1 MMLKKTFPLAL
12 FLNLFFLLQYF
23 AFGQIRQGS
32 LDDYFMSGVLT
43 GAYGSA
49 YDVHM
54 FFVNSAYGY
63 FLKPF
68 YWLFP
73 KVGWYYIFELLG
85 TFSAF
90 TIITYVIIRKIGIRW
105 GFAIAALVLA
115 SLTSDFYFQLSFTQ
129 CATLYT
135 AAGILLILWGNTEKT
150 RLFLATGGIFVIA
163 GSIMRWE
170 GFLLGLPY
178 LVVLFVTLWFDNKN
192 IYRIVVIALTL
203 TFVTAFGLRVY
214 DKSLYA
220 EGDFKYYADYQP
232 VRAYFG
238 DGAFYDKEATY
249 DELEERGM
257 SGLDYN
263 MLKSWVYY
271 DTEVFCIDSLLPIK
285 EVAQNNRYS
294 LNWKRLPA
302 AFFLAV
308 SNSFTRSSGWCWAIL
323 CLLLIMTG
331 TKRSGLYPWV
341 SLGIVALSIGYLLWV
356 NRLVYHVESGVWLY
370 AVVFAVPCM
379 EESFFKTNIF
389 VLKRNKILKS
399 SLLIVSI
406 IFAITGIVGQSSLKR
421 TVSIIETPV
430 LTNDWKAFL
439 EYAQKRPKDVFLL
452 SFEQYKALGSL
463 KNPAYLAIEPGSW
476 NNIYSWGYWNIHLP
490 AMKRELFARGVENP
504 LRDIIRDNVY
514 VLQDGYQQPLEIF
527 YENHYHKRIVS
538 DTAAVLGSL
547 VLQKY
552 RLIE

>member
-1 MMLKKTFPLAL
+1 MPVKNLAFL
-12 FLNLFFLLQYF
+12 SFFLNFFFLFVYL
-23 AFGQIRQGS
+23 AFGQVRLGS

-68 YWLFP
+68 YCFFP

-90 TIITYVIIRKIGIRW
+90 TAITYVVIRKIGAQW
-105 GFAIAALVLA
+105 GFAVAALILA
-115 SLTSDFYFQLSFTQ
+115 SLAPDFYFQLSFTQ

-135 AAGILLILWGNTEKT
+135 AAGILLILLGYTEKE
-150 RLFLATGGIFVIA
+150 RLFLVIGGFLLVA
-163 GSIMRWE
+163 GSVMRWE

-178 LVVLFVTLWFDNKN
+178 LVVLFTAQLFENKKL
-192 IYRIVVIALTL
+192 YRMIVIALAL
-203 TFVTAFGLRVY
+203 IFVVAFGLREY
-214 DKSLYA
+214 DKSLYS
-220 EGDFKYYADYQP
+220 EGDYKYYADYQP
-232 VRAYFG
+232 IRAYFG
-238 DGAFYDKEATY
+238 DGAFYDQEATY

-263 MLKSWVYY
+263 LLKSWVYY
-271 DTEVFCIDSLLPIK
+271 DTEVFCVDSLLPIK

-308 SNSFTRSSGWCWAIL
+308 SNTFTRSSGWCWVVL
-323 CLLLIMTG
+323 CLLLIMIG
-331 TKRSGLYPWV
+331 TKKSRLYPWI
-341 SLGIVALSIGYLLWV
+341 SLGIVAVSIGYLLWV

-370 AVVFAVPCM
+370 AIVSAVPFL
-379 EESFFKTNIF
+379 EESFFKTNTF
-389 VLKRNKILKS
+389 VLKKNNVLKFCLLLVSLTFAFVGIL
-399 SLLIVSI
+399 
-406 IFAITGIVGQSSLKR
+406 GQSSLKR
-421 TVSIIETPV
+421 TVSLIETPA
-430 LTNDWKAFL
+430 LTNDWKSFL
-439 EYAQKRPKDVFLL
+439 EYTQKHPDDVFLL

-463 KNPAYLAIEPGSW
+463 KNPAYLAVEPGSW
-476 NNIYSWGYWNIHLP
+476 KNIYSWGYWNIHLP
-490 AMKRELFARGVENP
+490 AMKKELSARGVENP
-504 LRDIIRDNVY
+504 LRDIVHNNVY

-538 DTAAVLGSL
+538 DTAAVFGALI
-547 VLQKY
+547 LQKY
-552 RLIE
+552 RLID

>member
-1 MMLKKTFPLAL
+1 MPVKNLAFL
-12 FLNLFFLLQYF
+12 SFFLNFFFLFVYL
-23 AFGQIRQGS
+23 AFGQVRLGS

-68 YWLFP
+68 YCFFP

-90 TIITYVIIRKIGIRW
+90 TAITYVVIRKIGAQW
-105 GFAIAALVLA
+105 GFAVAALILA
-115 SLTSDFYFQLSFTQ
+115 SLAPDFYFQLSFTQ

-135 AAGILLILWGNTEKT
+135 AAGILLILLGYTEKE
-150 RLFLATGGIFVIA
+150 RLFLVIGGFLLVA
-163 GSIMRWE
+163 GSVMRWE

-178 LVVLFVTLWFDNKN
+178 LVVLFTAQLFENKKL
-192 IYRIVVIALTL
+192 YRMIVIALAL
-203 TFVTAFGLRVY
+203 IFVVAFGLREY
-214 DKSLYA
+214 DKSLYS
-220 EGDFKYYADYQP
+220 EGDYKYYADYQP
-232 VRAYFG
+232 IRAYFG
-238 DGAFYDKEATY
+238 DGAFYDQEATY

-263 MLKSWVYY
+263 LLKSWVYY
-271 DTEVFCIDSLLPIK
+271 DTEVFCVDSLLPIK

-308 SNSFTRSSGWCWAIL
+308 SNTFTRSSGWCWVVL
-323 CLLLIMTG
+323 CLLLIMIG
-331 TKRSGLYPWV
+331 TKKSRLYPWI
-341 SLGIVALSIGYLLWV
+341 SLGIVAVSIGYLLWV

-370 AVVFAVPCM
+370 AIVSAVPFL
-379 EESFFKTNIF
+379 EESFFKTNTF
-389 VLKRNKILKS
+389 VLKKNNVLRFCLLLVSLTFAFVGIL
-399 SLLIVSI
+399 
-406 IFAITGIVGQSSLKR
+406 GQSSLKR
-421 TVSIIETPV
+421 TVSLIETPA
-430 LTNDWKAFL
+430 LTNDWKSFL
-439 EYAQKRPKDVFLL
+439 EYTQKHPDDVFLL

-463 KNPAYLAIEPGSW
+463 KNPAYLAVEPGSW
-476 NNIYSWGYWNIHLP
+476 KNIYSWGYWNIHLP
-490 AMKRELFARGVENP
+490 AMKKELSARGVENP
-504 LRDIIRDNVY
+504 LRDIVHNNVY

-538 DTAAVLGSL
+538 DTAAVFGALI
-547 VLQKY
+547 LQKY
-552 RLIE
+552 RLID

>member
-1 MMLKKTFPLAL
+1 MILKNALSLTF
-12 FLNLFFLLQYF
+12 FLNLFFLLLYF
-23 AFGQIRQGS
+23 AFGQVRHGS
-32 LDDYFMSGVLT
+32 LDDYFMSSVLT

-90 TIITYVIIRKIGIRW
+90 ATITYVVFRKIGIQW
-105 GFAIAALVLA
+105 GLVVATLILA
-115 SLTSDFYFQLSFTQ
+115 SLTPDFYFQLSFTQ

-135 AAGILLILWGNTEKT
+135 AAGILLI
-150 RLFLATGGIFVIA
+150 FLGIAENARRFLVIGGIFVVA
-163 GSIMRWE
+163 GSVMRWE

-178 LVVLFVTLWFDNKN
+178 LVVFLAAQWFDNKKF
-192 IYRIVVIALTL
+192 YYMVVVALVV
-203 TFVTAFGLRVY
+203 TFVAAFGLREH

-220 EGDFKYYADYQP
+220 EGDYKYYADYQP
-232 VRAYFG
+232 IRAYFG
-238 DGAFYDKEATY
+238 DGAFYDQESTY

-263 MLKSWVYY
+263 LLKSWVYY
-271 DTEVFCIDSLLPIK
+271 DTNVFCIDSLLPIK

-308 SNSFTRSSGWCWAIL
+308 SNSFMRSSGWCWAIL

-331 TKRSGLYPWV
+331 TKKSGLYPWV

-370 AVVFAVPCM
+370 AIVFAIPCL
-379 EESFFKTNIF
+379 EKSFFKTNIF
-389 VLKRNKILKS
+389 VLKRNNVLKS
-399 SLLIVSI
+399 CLLIISI
-406 IFAITGIVGQSSLKR
+406 IFAITGIMGQSSLKR
-421 TVSIIETPV
+421 TVSLIETPV

-439 EYAQKRPKDVFLL
+439 EYAQKHQNDVFLL

-490 AMKRELFARGVENP
+490 AMKKELSARGIENP
-504 LRDIIRDNVY
+504 LREIVRDNVY
-514 VLQDGYQQPLEIF
+514 VLQDGSLLPLEIF
-527 YENHYHKRIVS
+527 YENHYHKKIVS
-538 DTAAVLGSL
+538 DTAAVFGDL

-552 RLIE
+552 RLMD